1 VEHRE
6 HQGGRGD
13 LARHYAVGLGAVGLL
28 TSIVFFAEIA
38 VMIPGGRSIDRW
50 GARGAGLVA
59 LATCLAGNVLA
70 AAVSGIAAA
79 LAARFLIG
87 LGVGLGF
94 VAGAIYVQSARHV
107 SGAAAQGLFGGIALA
122 GGGLAL
128 AIVPP
133 VEAWIGWSSPYVS
146 GAVVAALAI
155 GLVCLGPPTPGGVAG
170 GAAPRVRALL
180 TDRRLVRLG
189 VLHSATFGFSVVL
202 GAWIVTLLE
211 RTAGYGS

>member
-1 VEHRE
+1 
-6 HQGGRGD
+6 
-13 LARHYAVGLGAVGLL
+13 
-28 TSIVFFAEIA
+28 
-38 VMIPGGRSIDRW
+38 
-50 GARGAGLVA
+50 
-59 LATCLAGNVLA
+59 
-70 AAVSGIAAA
+70 
-79 LAARFLIG
+79 
-87 LGVGLGF
+87 
-94 VAGAIYVQSARHV
+94 V

-170 GAAPRVRALL
+170 GVAPRVRALL

-202 GAWIVTLLE
+202 GAWIVTLLVLA
-211 RTAGYGS
+211 TATVGLAAGLPFGPVFTAAARSLPDSPGAAVGAMNLYAVITIVIGAPLLGLAFSLPGDGRIGFAAVALLWAIAGAATGRGVADLAGQSRREAARG